1 MRGWDLIDTSEAM
14 PTKQFF
20 QEMPPA
26 RRPGAAAEIVL
37 PIQSLIG

>member
-1 MRGWDLIDTSEAM
+1 MRMT
-14 PTKQFF
+14 QFF

-37 PIQSLIG
+37 PIQRHIG